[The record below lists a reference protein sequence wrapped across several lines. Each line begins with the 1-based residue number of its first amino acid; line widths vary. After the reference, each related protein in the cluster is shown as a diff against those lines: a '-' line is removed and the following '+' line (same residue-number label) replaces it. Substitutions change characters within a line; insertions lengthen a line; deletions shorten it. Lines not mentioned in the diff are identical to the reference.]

1 MRMKLSAVA
10 VALVIGGS
18 VAHAQAPY
26 PNTGR
31 DLAASCAICHGT
43 NGANAGGLPSLAGQ
57 PKDYIV
63 KQLADFREGKRP
75 ATLMHQI
82 AKGLTPAQVDAVA
95 AFYAAQKAK

>member
-1 MRMKLSAVA
+1 MKLVA
-10 VALVIGGS
+10 IALALVIGSS

-26 PNTGR
+26 PYSGR

-57 PKDYIV
+57 PKDYIL
-63 KQLADFREGKRP
+63 KQLADFRDGKRP
-75 ATLMHQI
+75 ATVMHQI